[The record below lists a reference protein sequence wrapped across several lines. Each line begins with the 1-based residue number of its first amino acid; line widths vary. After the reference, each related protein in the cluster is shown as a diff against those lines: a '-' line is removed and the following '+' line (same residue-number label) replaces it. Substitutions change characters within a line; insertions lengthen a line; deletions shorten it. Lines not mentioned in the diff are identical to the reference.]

1 MAERGWFIIRVE
13 LVGRI
18 DEELHPPPG
27 RDFLASGGH
36 SLLELAVAI
45 DTGFA
50 RWDLGHFHMF
60 PLPDGAEYVLG
71 GWEDGDDTRVRSR
84 RVSGSSDSQSER
96 RSKYVFDLGDE
107 WRHRCEVL
115 ADRCAKRLLPGI
127 RAAAIRV

>member
-1 MAERGWFIIRVE
+1 VAERSWFIIRVE
-13 LVGRI
+13 LVGRV
-18 DEELHPPPG
+18 DEELHPTPG
-27 RDFLASGGH
+27 RDLLVSHGH

-60 PLPDGAEYVLG
+60 RLPGGAEDVLG

-84 RVSGSSDSQSER
+84 RVSGSPDSQRER

-107 WRHRCEVL
+107 WRHRGEVL
-115 ADRCAKRLLPGI
+115 ADRCANRLLSGI